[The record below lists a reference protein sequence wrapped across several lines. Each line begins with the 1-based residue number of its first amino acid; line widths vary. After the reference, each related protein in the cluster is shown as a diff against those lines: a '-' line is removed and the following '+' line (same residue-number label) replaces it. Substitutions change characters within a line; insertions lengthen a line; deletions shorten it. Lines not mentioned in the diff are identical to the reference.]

1 VLTVFDTFAQVER
14 LCEQGS
20 FAQAAW
26 RAYAQALPAGV
37 PEACIKE
44 FEIVL
49 AMPSIA
55 FDTHYAPVYKRLW
68 DNPVLRAQA
77 HQNFVRVVDGLQ
89 QQVVAAFGR
98 SPQVD
103 IVWYLGLCNGAGW
116 VTDFHGRTHMLLG
129 IEKIIELDWGNLPR
143 LTGLVHHE
151 MGHVYHAQFGTLA
164 STPPD
169 DPAQFIWQLFTEGVA
184 MCFEHRL
191 ADSFD
196 SYHQY
201 GQGWKSW
208 CDANL
213 ARIAADFDA
222 DLPTITRA
230 TQRWFGD
237 WVLYRGHSDV
247 GYYLGSKFVQHI
259 LRHMPFDDVIQLTL
273 QDVMGWY
280 DRYLAQV
287 TQDTAEPFVT
297 DSD

>member
-1 VLTVFDTFAQVER
+1 VLTVIDTFAQVER

-129 IEKIIELDWGNLPR
+129 I
-143 LTGLVHHE
+143 
-151 MGHVYHAQFGTLA
+151 
-164 STPPD
+164 
-169 DPAQFIWQLFTEGVA
+169 
-184 MCFEHRL
+184 
-191 ADSFD
+191 
-196 SYHQY
+196 
-201 GQGWKSW
+201 
-208 CDANL
+208 
-213 ARIAADFDA
+213 
-222 DLPTITRA
+222 
-230 TQRWFGD
+230 
-237 WVLYRGHSDV
+237 
-247 GYYLGSKFVQHI
+247 
-259 LRHMPFDDVIQLTL
+259 
-273 QDVMGWY
+273 
-280 DRYLAQV
+280 
-287 TQDTAEPFVT
+287 
-297 DSD
+297 